1 MLFVIVNVL
10 AFVLLRDSQSVDIL
24 PEDRGA
30 RPLCMFTKTFKP
42 YFRIG
47 SSGQD
52 EFRSGECAVD
62 VSED

>member
-10 AFVLLRDSQSVDIL
+10 AFVLMRHIKSVNVLAKDG
-24 PEDRGA
+24 GA
-30 RPLCMFTKTFKP
+30 RPLRMFAKTLEP
-42 YFRIG
+42 HLRIG

-52 EFRSGECAVD
+52 KFRSRESAID